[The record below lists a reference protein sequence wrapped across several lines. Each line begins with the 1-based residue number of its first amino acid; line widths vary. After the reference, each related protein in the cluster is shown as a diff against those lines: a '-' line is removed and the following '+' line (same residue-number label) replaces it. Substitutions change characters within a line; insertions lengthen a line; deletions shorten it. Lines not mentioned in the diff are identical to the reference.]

1 VLTYLIRM
9 EFEPGI
15 HDRTSCPIPYA
26 TSHTLSHA
34 LMLRW
39 RVAIRRYG
47 PGEDGSTVDEQTP
60 LADPESNPR
69 AARLV
74 NAEAAVL
81 ANGGCTLRLAG
92 LYNLDRGAHNFWL
105 SSGKPVGGRSDGIVN
120 QLHYD
125 DAAGSVLAALRAGP
139 AVVSGKPFLISDG
152 NPMSRREICVS
163 ALKAEKYQGMSLPDF
178 LGTDSDPKGK
188 TYDGSVSNKALNWS
202 AQYESFDAFMM
213 SQS

>member
-1 VLTYLIRM
+1 M